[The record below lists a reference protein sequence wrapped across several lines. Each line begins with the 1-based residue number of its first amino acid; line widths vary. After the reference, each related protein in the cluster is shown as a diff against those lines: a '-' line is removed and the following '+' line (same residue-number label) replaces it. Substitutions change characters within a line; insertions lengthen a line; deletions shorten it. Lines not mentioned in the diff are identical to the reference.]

1 MTGLT
6 KIDQSDVAVKA
17 AVAVWAEA
25 TTSTGLARQ
34 ADIRREKQRSVEAFF
49 NLVKIGPGEVTPQD
63 VQIWLREMAKRGL
76 KPTTVYARACHLS
89 SFFQWAM
96 RETALGQ
103 TLRGNPVRYAMPK
116 APKPYQSRSTKSL
129 TDEQVVKLLK
139 VVRDR
144 AAEADP
150 VGKRDYAL
158 LLMFFA
164 TGLRRQEVLS
174 LKGKDIEIEDNTMY
188 VRTKV
193 KGGDYQRREVADP
206 AVREALE
213 EYLRTARRLS
223 ILKKDGPLWTR
234 HDRAGKPGLPLVAWS
249 FVENL
254 KKYAVEAGIG
264 DIHLHQT
271 RHTFAR
277 MVSEMSGSLSETQD
291 ALGHR
296 NQTTTRVYV
305 QRIAIKRDRH
315 SRRIL
320 ERIGGESESP
330 T

>member
-1 MTGLT
+1 MGKLAR
-6 KIDQSDVAVKA
+6 IQPADPAVKA
-17 AVAVWAEA
+17 AIEVWAEA
-25 TTSTGLARQ
+25 TTAAGLARH
-34 ADIRREKQRSVEAFF
+34 ADIRREKLRSVEAFF
-49 NLVKIGPGEVTPQD
+49 LLVGISPAEVTPQD
-63 VQIWLREMAKRGL
+63 VQAWLKEMTKRGL

-96 RETALGQ
+96 RETALGR
-103 TLRGNPVRYAMPK
+103 TLRVNPVRFAMPK

-139 VVRDR
+139 VVRNR

-174 LKGKDIEIEDNTMY
+174 LTGRDIEIEADTMY
-188 VRTKV
+188 VRTRV

-206 AVREALE
+206 SVREALLD
-213 EYLRTARRLS
+213 YLRTARRLS
-223 ILKKDGPLWTR
+223 VLKRDSPVWTR
-234 HDRAGKPGLPLVAWS
+234 HDRAGKPGLPMAAWS

-320 ERIGGESESP
+320 ERLSP
-330 T
+330 DEK

>member
-1 MTGLT
+1 MTALA
-6 KIDQSDVAVKA
+6 KIDPADVAVKA

-34 ADIRREKQRSVEAFF
+34 SDIRREKQRSVEAFF
-49 NLVKIGPGEVTPQD
+49 NLVKIGPSEVTPQD
-63 VQIWLREMAKRGL
+63 VQTWLREMAKRGL

-89 SFFQWAM
+89 SFFQWAI
-96 RETALGQ
+96 RETALGR

-164 TGLRRQEVLS
+164 TGLRRQEALS
-174 LKGKDIEIEDNTMY
+174 LTGRDIEIEADTMY

-206 AVREALE
+206 SVREALLD
-213 EYLRTARRLS
+213 YLRTARRLS
-223 ILKKDGPLWTR
+223 VLKRDSPVWTR
-234 HDRAGKPGLPLVAWS
+234 HDRAGKPGLPMAAWS

-254 KKYAVEAGIG
+254 KRYAALAGIG

-305 QRIAIKRDRH
+305 QRIAIKQDRYGVK
-315 SRRIL
+315 IL
-320 ERIGGESESP
+320 GKLRGES
-330 T
+330 